1 MASLNISLPK
11 NLREYVETQVR
22 QDSYSTPSE
31 YLRWLI
37 RQDQKRNAAERIE
50 ALLLDGLASGEP
62 IEINQAFWEKKRATL
77 TSRRRK
83 IRA

>member
-11 NLREYVETQVR
+11 NLREYIETQVR
-22 QDSYSTPSE
+22 QGGYSTPSE
-31 YLRWLI
+31 YLRALI
-37 RQDQKRNAAERIE
+37 REDQKRKAAERIE
-50 ALLLDGLASGEP
+50 ALLLEGLASGEP